1 MTPHADAPDSAAGRI
16 GPTVSDEAVRRLAEA
31 VAHLANDP
39 DYFLQAL
46 TDMLLAMR
54 PVTRNRHSED
64 EVRFLVESGDFTAE
78 TWAETSASVD
88 RGSLQLSETEGW
100 LMALFATRSL
110 EDAAGFL
117 GRSEEAVKAA
127 VAEKRL
133 YAIEI
138 SGRLRFPAWQF
149 NVGSPEKLIPRLTEI
164 IEVVTPRWGW
174 RSVAGFMNTPQSSLV
189 AEGRKTP
196 VEWLRDGG
204 DVNKVRQIVESGD
217 WW

>member
-1 MTPHADAPDSAAGRI
+1 MTLPLPPDSADERI
-16 GPTVSDEAVRRLAEA
+16 GSQVSDEAVRRLAEA

-54 PVTRNRHSED
+54 PVSKNRNTETER
-64 EVRFLVESGDFTAE
+64 RFLIESGTFTADQ
-78 TWAETSASVD
+78 WAETLASVD
-88 RGSLQLSETEGW
+88 RGSLQLTETEGW
-100 LMALFATRSL
+100 LLNLFATMSL
-110 EDAAGFL
+110 ENVTGFL
-117 GRSEEAVKAA
+117 KWDEGAVRTAVSEG
-127 VAEKRL
+127 RL

-149 NVGSPEKLIPRLTEI
+149 NVGSPEKLIPGLSEV
-164 IEVVTPRWGW
+164 IEAVTPRWGW
-174 RSVAGFMNTPQSSLV
+174 SSIGGFMNTPQSSLV

-204 DVNKVRQIVESGD
+204 DVDEVRKIVESDD